1 MGQSASFQLWRYYQ
15 WHSAAERLTFFNPE
29 SVNMTTVANISIND
43 ATPVTPVTHVF
54 VPIFQENG
62 VWIYEDQS
70 AETALGYN
78 RIGLS
83 LKRPPPAQAGEDS
96 SKRVVRVK
104 ATVYTPILETLS
116 NSTVSGI
123 IPAPVISY
131 ISRASVEL
139 LLPERSVTL
148 DRENLRAYLNGV
160 LNNYQFTAMVDDFV
174 GLTG

>member
-1 MGQSASFQLWRYYQ
+1 
-15 WHSAAERLTFFNPE
+15 
-29 SVNMTTVANISIND
+29 MTTVANISIND
-43 ATPVTPVTHVF
+43 AQTEPVAHIF
-54 VPIFQENG
+54 VPIFQEAG

-83 LKRPPPAQAGEDS
+83 MKRPASAQAGEDS
-96 SKRVVRVK
+96 SKRIVRVK

-116 NSTVSGI
+116 NSTVTGI

-131 ISRASVEL
+131 IPRASVEL
-139 LLPERSVTL
+139 LLPERSVEL
-148 DRENLRAYLNGV
+148 DRKNLRAYLNGA
-160 LNNYQFTAMVDDFV
+160 LNNYQFTNMVDDFI